1 MAVPSVNVVSRFI
14 SKFRHWP
21 GSAVRANHPTIPRQC
36 GTGKSSRKTK
46 TTIGND
52 CGCIRQYYLS
62 TLAGQRGKR
71 KSFDNTK
78 SYKILKN
85 TTDDGSS
92 IRQCCLSIHFKI
104 QTLARQR
111 GEGKSSNNTTTVRYR
126 QIFPQNQNTTKLET
140 TADASVNIIFRHWPG
155 SAVRENHSTIP
166 SLTKY

>member
-1 MAVPSVNVVSRFI
+1 MLSLDSFQNSDTGQAARWGQI
-14 SKFRHWP
+14 IQQYHD
-21 GSAVRANHPTIPRQC
+21 SAVQANLPAKPKHD
-36 GTGKSSRKTK
+36 K
-46 TTIGND
+46 IGND
-52 CGCIRQYYLS
+52 YGCIRQYYLS

-111 GEGKSSNNTTTVRYR
+111 GEGKSSNNTTTVR
-126 QIFPQNQNTTKLET
+126 
-140 TADASVNIIFRHWPG
+140 
-155 SAVRENHSTIP
+155 
-166 SLTKY
+166 